1 MYLIYIDKYKLNYN
15 ETICLRIKKMT
26 NNHFVSLFFSMPQ
39 MYVDDDVDCKFNQLY
54 QIEIHI
60 LRSIAVSYF
69 FD

>member
-1 MYLIYIDKYKLNYN
+1 
-15 ETICLRIKKMT
+15 MT
-26 NNHFVSLFFSMPQ
+26 TNHFVSLFFSMPQ
-39 MYVDDDVDCKFNQLY
+39 MYVDDDADCKFNQLY